1 MLCAVDVNGDQL
13 DDVLVG
19 APLYSTNITEEGRV
33 YVYLNKGSVCA
44 FSFHLNYEVSFLT
57 ENPWQIKLPYST
69 C

>member
-1 MLCAVDVNGDQL
+1 MGKKSNHIFQLGSYFGSVLCAVDVNGDQL

-44 FSFHLNYEVSFLT
+44 FCFHLN
-57 ENPWQIKLPYST
+57 
-69 C
+69 

>member
-33 YVYLNKGSVCA
+33 YVYLNKGSVCTL
-44 FSFHLNYEVSFLT
+44 SYHLKY
-57 ENPWQIKLPYST
+57 
-69 C
+69 